1 MKPKIGIIGATG
13 YTGTVLTRLLSFHDK
28 VEISYLSSEQH
39 AGKYFYDIYP
49 AFYSQINIKCSN
61 FDVSKIINSCDLI
74 FFATPNGFAK
84 ESVPKLIS
92 KKSTLKIID
101 LSSDF
106 RLEEKI
112 AYGLPEINRELI
124 KGSNII
130 ANPGCY
136 PTSVILGLV
145 PALKNKII
153 NPNTIIIDS
162 KSGISGAGKQLK
174 QELHFCEVNES
185 FSAYNLAGKHRHIPE
200 IENEISKICGS
211 RINVVFSP
219 HLLPINRGILSTIY
233 VKLTD
238 KNIKED
244 EIIQMYS
251 DHYKNEPFVK
261 VLPKGIYANTKNVR
275 YTNLCHLTVL
285 KDERTEMLII
295 VSTIDNM
302 VKGASGQAIQ
312 NMNLTLSLSESFGL
326 DTLGHIP

>member
-1 MKPKIGIIGATG
+1 MKAKVGIIGATG
-13 YTGTVLTRLLSFHDK
+13 YTGTVLVRLLSIHDK
-28 VEISYLSSEQH
+28 VEINYLSSEQH

-49 AFYSQINIKCSN
+49 AFYPQINIKCSN

-84 ESVPKLIS
+84 ENVPKLLS
-92 KKSTLKIID
+92 QKNTLKIID

-124 KGSNII
+124 KRSNII

-136 PTSVILGLV
+136 PTSVILGLA

-153 NPNTIIIDS
+153 NPDTIIIDS
-162 KSGISGAGKQLK
+162 KSGISGAGKQPK

-244 EIIQMYS
+244 QIIQMYS

-312 NMNLTLSLSESFGL
+312 NMNLTLSIPESFGL